1 MASRNQAS
9 KHTHAR
15 AQCSHASV
23 GLAQAHPNNC
33 LNSNVHY
40 IASPIPV
47 SGCSKPKGATN
58 LSDPLASL
66 VTRPFVGE
74 TQ

>member
-1 MASRNQAS
+1 MSSTLTYSFTVYGRKQAS

-15 AQCSHASV
+15 TQSGSHASV

-40 IASPIPV
+40 IV
-47 SGCSKPKGATN
+47 SL
-58 LSDPLASL
+58 LS
-66 VTRPFVGE
+66 
-74 TQ
+74 

>member
-1 MASRNQAS
+1 MCSFKIYSIWLQEIKQA
-9 KHTHAR
+9 H

-23 GLAQAHPNNC
+23 GLAQARPNNC

-58 LSDPLASL
+58 LSDPLTCEELAS
-66 VTRPFVGE
+66 
-74 TQ
+74 